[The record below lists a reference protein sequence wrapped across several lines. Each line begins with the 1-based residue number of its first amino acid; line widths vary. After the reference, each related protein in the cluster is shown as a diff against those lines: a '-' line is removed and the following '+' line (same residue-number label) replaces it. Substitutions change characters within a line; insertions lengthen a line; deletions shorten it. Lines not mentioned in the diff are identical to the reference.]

1 MPRAYYARAAGAEYW
16 SEHWGHHTVAEL
28 LASARRSPL
37 TDLVTAALPR
47 DGCVLEA
54 GCGLGQY
61 VILLRERGWPVVGVD
76 WSVEALREA
85 RRAGGVPVAVSEL
98 RALAVRDGSVA
109 AYVSLGVVEHD
120 PAGPDLSLREAGR
133 VLRPGGRLIV
143 SVPYL
148 NGVRRLLGP
157 YEAWANRRLRAG
169 GGEFYQFAF
178 TPAEMRQHLAAAGF
192 AVQMVRPYDPARLPR
207 QTLRALGLGRRRPA
221 PVPPAGEAPAT
232 NGESPR
238 AARGRLTAVARHLL
252 YTRGALA
259 LLRHMVLLV
268 AVKR

>member
-16 SEHWGHHTVAEL
+16 SEHWGHHTVGEL

-37 TDLVTAALPR
+37 TDLITAALPR
-47 DGCVLEA
+47 DGYVLEA

-61 VILLRERGWPVVGVD
+61 VILLRERGWRAVGVD
-76 WSVEALREA
+76 WSADALAQA

-98 RALAVRDGSVA
+98 RSLAVRDGSVS

-120 PAGPDLSLREAGR
+120 PAGPDLILREARR

-157 YEAWANRRLRAG
+157 YQAWANRRRRAG

-178 TPAEMRQHLAAAGF
+178 TLAEMRRHLDAAGF
-192 AVQMVRPYDPARLPR
+192 GVQTVRPYDPARLPR
-207 QTLRALGLGRRRPA
+207 QTLRALGLARRRPA
-221 PVPPAGEAPAT
+221 RAVSAEPANGGSSPAV
-232 NGESPR
+232 
-238 AARGRLTAVARHLL
+238 RGRLTAVVRHLL
-252 YTRGALA
+252 YTKSALA
-259 LLRHMVLLV
+259 LLGHMVLLV

>member
-37 TDLVTAALPR
+37 TDLITTALPR

-61 VILLRERGWPVVGVD
+61 VILLRERGWRVVGVD
-76 WSVEALREA
+76 WSADALREA
-85 RRAGGVPVAVSEL
+85 E
-98 RALAVRDGSVA
+98 
-109 AYVSLGVVEHD
+109 
-120 PAGPDLSLREAGR
+120 R
-133 VLRPGGRLIV
+133 VLRPGGRLIL

-157 YEAWANRRLRAG
+157 YQAWANRRLRAG

-178 TPAEMRQHLAAAGF
+178 TPAEMRRHLEAAGF
-192 AVQMVRPYDPARLPR
+192 VVQMVRPYDPARLPR

-221 PVPPAGEAPAT
+221 RAPAAPEAPPK
-232 NGESPR
+232 NGGS
-238 AARGRLTAVARHLL
+238 AHGARVRLTAVVRHLL
-252 YTRGALA
+252 YTRSALA
-259 LLRHMVLLV
+259 LLGHMVLLV